1 MAGQTFPFMDGSPEA
16 EVCGIAMEKLVL
28 PNGIE
33 IKDAELTLNNLVGT
47 EKEFYLN
54 EANITN
60 TDKYVMVVYH
70 SDGRFIQLDDNE
82 TIDSVCDILTEYNV
96 IQIELRGPID
106 DQPGNLNLNVQ
117 VRNQTH

>member
-60 TDKYVMVVYH
+60 TD
-70 SDGRFIQLDDNE
+70 N
-82 TIDSVCDILTEYNV
+82 
-96 IQIELRGPID
+96 PID